1 MPIKFGRRPLH
12 ISNHLWEVFEMKKV
26 LVIGFSMLV
35 SMLFASIAMAAE
47 PAGGASAGLG
57 SFFSYAVIAAGFG
70 IGIAAL
76 GTGIGQGMAVKSSV
90 EGIARNPEAS
100 GKITVTMLIG
110 LAMIESLCIYALVV
124 ALIILY
130 AYPMAK
136 PIATALGF
144 KI

>member
-1 MPIKFGRRPLH
+1 MRKSL
-12 ISNHLWEVFEMKKV
+12 V
-26 LVIGFSMLV
+26 LGLSMLV
-35 SMLFASIAMAAE
+35 TLLWASLACAAE
-47 PAGGASAGLG
+47 AAGAAGAGASLG
-57 SFFSYAVIAAGFG
+57 TFFSYAVLAAGIG
-70 IGIAAL
+70 IGIAAF
-76 GTGIGQGMAVKSSV
+76 GTGIGQGLAVKSSV

-136 PIATALGF
+136 PIAAALGF

>member
-1 MPIKFGRRPLH
+1 MRKSLVVGF
-12 ISNHLWEVFEMKKV
+12 SV
-26 LVIGFSMLV
+26 LVSLMW
-35 SMLFASIAMAAE
+35 ASLAMAAE
-47 PAGGASAGLG
+47 PAGASAGGMG
-57 SFFSYAVIAAGFG
+57 SFFSYAVLAAGIA

-76 GTGIGQGMAVKSSV
+76 GTGLGQGLAVKSSV

-136 PIATALGF
+136 PLAAALGL
-144 KI
+144 KV

>member
-1 MPIKFGRRPLH
+1 MRKSL
-12 ISNHLWEVFEMKKV
+12 V
-26 LVIGFSMLV
+26 LGLSMLV
-35 SMLFASIAMAAE
+35 TLLWASLALAAE
-47 PAGGASAGLG
+47 PGAAGAAASLG
-57 SFFSYAVIAAGFG
+57 TFFSYAVLAAGIG
-70 IGIAAL
+70 IGIAAF
-76 GTGIGQGMAVKSSV
+76 GTGIGQGLAIKSSV

-130 AYPMAK
+130 AYPMTK
-136 PIATALGF
+136 PIAAALGF

>member
-1 MPIKFGRRPLH
+1 MVRIGLA
-12 ISNHLWEVFEMKKV
+12 V
-26 LVIGFSMLV
+26 LFTLV
-35 SMLFASIAMAAE
+35 WASLALAAE
-47 PAGGASAGLG
+47 AAGAGATASLG
-57 SFFSYAVIAAGFG
+57 AFFSYAVLAAGFG
-70 IGIAAL
+70 IGIAAF
-76 GTGIGQGMAVKSSV
+76 GTGIGQGLAINKSV

-130 AYPMAK
+130 AYPMTK
-136 PIATALGF
+136 PIAAALGI

>member
-1 MPIKFGRRPLH
+1 MVRIGLALLFT
-12 ISNHLWEVFEMKKV
+12 
-26 LVIGFSMLV
+26 LVW
-35 SMLFASIAMAAE
+35 ASLALAAE
-47 PAGGASAGLG
+47 GGAGAAGLG
-57 SFFSYAVIAAGFG
+57 GFFSYAVI
-70 IGIAAL
+70 
-76 GTGIGQGMAVKSSV
+76 GQGVAVQKSV

-130 AYPMAK
+130 AYPMTK
-136 PIATALGF
+136 PIAAALGM

>member
-1 MPIKFGRRPLH
+1 MRKTLA
-12 ISNHLWEVFEMKKV
+12 
-26 LVIGFSMLV
+26 IGFSLLV
-35 SMLFASIAMAAE
+35 SLVFASMAMAAD

-57 SFFSYAVIAAGFG
+57 GFFSYAVIAAGFG
-70 IGIAAL
+70 MGIAAF
-76 GTGIGQGMAVKSSV
+76 GTGIGQGLAVKSSV

-110 LAMIESLCIYALVV
+110 LAMIESLAIYALVV

-130 AYPMAK
+130 AYPMTK

-144 KI
+144 KV

>member
-1 MPIKFGRRPLH
+1 MRK
-12 ISNHLWEVFEMKKV
+12 SMV
-26 LVIGFSMLV
+26 LGLSMLV
-35 SMLFASIAMAAE
+35 TLIWASLAFAAE
-47 PAGGASAGLG
+47 PVAGAAASSAGLG
-57 SFFSYAVIAAGFG
+57 TFFSYAVLAAGLG
-70 IGIAAL
+70 IGIAAF

-144 KI
+144 KM